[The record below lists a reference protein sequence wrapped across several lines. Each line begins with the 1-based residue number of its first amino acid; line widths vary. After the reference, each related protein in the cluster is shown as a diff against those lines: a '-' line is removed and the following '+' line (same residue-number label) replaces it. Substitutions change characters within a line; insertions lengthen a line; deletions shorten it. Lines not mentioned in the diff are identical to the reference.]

1 MNKKTAKDG
10 VSGTTYFVCPQIGD
24 RAREMQGTI
33 DPSIIK
39 SRITSSD
46 LAYESGLSYFKVT
59 KEGLTHTLLDGNG
72 DIVESHFIPA
82 KRPYVQAK
90 NTSAVFIIII
100 AAAVIF
106 LSAIISAIIIHAKKN
121 K

>member
-1 MNKKTAKDG
+1 
-10 VSGTTYFVCPQIGD
+10 
-24 RAREMQGTI
+24 MQGTI

-82 KRPYVQAK
+82 KRPYIEAK
-90 NTSAVFIIII
+90 NTL
-100 AAAVIF
+100 AVIF
-106 LSAIISAIIIHAKKN
+106 LIIAATVILISAIVSIIIVCAKKN